1 MQTTNQQTEPI
12 STDTRIYLVK
22 FNHRISQGKYII
34 SDAEQLVNLLKRDDY
49 AAKGIESIK
58 TFDPT
63 KDKFIRISKAD
74 FIRFNNWQ
82 TGAMEYLKKYY
93 YFQK

>member
-1 MQTTNQQTEPI
+1 MQTNEQTPTI
-12 STDTRIYLVK
+12 NTDVRIYLVK
-22 FNHRISQGKYII
+22 FNHRITRGKFII
-34 SDAEQLVNLLKRDDY
+34 SNAEQLVDLLKQDDY

-58 TFDPT
+58 TFDPS
-63 KDKFIRISKAD
+63 KDKFVRISKAD
-74 FIRFNNWQ
+74 FLRFNNWQ